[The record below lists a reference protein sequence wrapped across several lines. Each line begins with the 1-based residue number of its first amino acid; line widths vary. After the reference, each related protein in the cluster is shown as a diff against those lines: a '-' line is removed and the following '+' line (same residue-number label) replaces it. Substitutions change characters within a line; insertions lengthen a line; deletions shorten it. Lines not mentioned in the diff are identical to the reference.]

1 MARII
6 MKSPYLK
13 PNSGGGKHRG
23 NYAKYIAT
31 REGVEMAEDTTKH
44 LHATV
49 KQEALIRQLLKDF
62 PDSTEFHE
70 YGDYKSHPTRENA
83 TELISRVMET
93 HCGDLADREKY
104 VSYIAE
110 RPGVEKLGKHGLFT
124 DEGVPIVLE
133 QVAREMA
140 ESKSNIWTHIIS
152 LHREDAARLGY
163 DSAED
168 WMNLLRSKRNLI
180 AQQMR
185 IKPENFRWYA
195 AFHDAGH
202 HPHVHMMAYS
212 IDPKEA
218 YLTEKGIETIKGEL
232 AKEIFRQDHISIY
245 QKQTQYRDQLRE
257 QGRES
262 VAEIVEQIQS
272 GTYGNSRVEQLLV
285 TLSNRLSRTSGK
297 KVYGYLKADVKVIVD
312 QIVAELASD
321 ERIRKLYDLWYE
333 QREDVLRTYTDHFP
347 ERIPLE
353 QNNEFK
359 TIRNAVIQEAMK
371 IVNGIQQAAEL
382 EPRQDVWDVGL
393 PPGGEP
399 DMDAMADPDYWMER
413 FQPRFAEPESEMNE
427 PDPVDSEPEE
437 LPPHRNSDS
446 KEWWSDYYK
455 LARRFLY
462 GTRAEKPDFQK
473 AMPLLLMEANRGNGY
488 ACYDLG
494 RMYLLGQGCK
504 EDEEEAQRWFRDALE
519 AFQMAESSA
528 EKKGYLRYRIGKCHA
543 YGHGAEQNHEESARW
558 FRQAVDENNP
568 FAAYSLGS
576 QYLRGQGVE
585 QSNEEAY
592 NLFYLAATHEKQ
604 PNAYAQYQLGR
615 MCQDGTGTEV
625 SLEKSRLW
633 YAKAYAGFLAM
644 EETMADDKLYYRL
657 GSMSMTGTGTEVDLE
672 QARYYF
678 EKAAELG
685 NADALY
691 GLGKLYLKPEF
702 PDYDPYKAVE
712 YLERSIAKGNAFAK
726 YQLGKLLCQGELV
739 PKDIARGLSLL
750 EELAENG
757 VTFASYIAG
766 KVYLKEE
773 GWQDIKK
780 AILYFRQAAE
790 DGNSFAEYQLGR
802 IYYFGNGVR
811 ADQEKGLEYL
821 KEAASHGNECAAN
834 LLQTI
839 QHQHTWGVASCAV
852 SLIAQLGRIF
862 QEQEQK
868 QTLPQRPRMDRRHRR
883 EIEEKK
889 QAMGIRD

>member
-1 MARII
+1 M
-6 MKSPYLK
+6 
-13 PNSGGGKHRG
+13 GG
-23 NYAKYIAT
+23 YAKYIAT
-31 REGVEMAEDTTKH
+31 REGVEKIDDSQR
-44 LHATV
+44 HAPATI
-49 KQEALIRQLLKDF
+49 KQQELIMRILRDF
-62 PDSTEFHE
+62 PDAKQSHE
-70 YGDYKSHPTRENA
+70 YEDYR
-83 TELISRVMET
+83 
-93 HCGDLADREKY
+93 REKTIGNASEFITRALEENMDRVADSKTY
-104 VSYIAE
+104 ADYIATRPRAE
-110 RPGVEKLGKHGLFT
+110 RFGSHGLFT
-124 DEGVPIVLE
+124 DDGV
-133 QVAREMA
+133 QVQLNKVSQELNEYTGHVYTAILSIRREEA
-140 ESKSNIWTHIIS
+140 E
-152 LHREDAARLGY
+152 RLGF
-163 DSAED
+163 DNGSRWRD
-168 WMNLLRSKRNLI
+168 MLRSQTQTISENLKI
-180 AQQMR
+180 PMDHL
-185 IKPENFRWYA
+185 RWYA
-195 AFHDAGH
+195 AYHDEGH
-202 HPHVHMMAYS
+202 HPHIHMIVYS
-212 IDPKEA
+212 SVPGEG
-218 YLTEKGIETIKGEL
+218 YLSDKGIEKMRSSF
-232 AKEIFRQDHISIY
+232 ARDIFTQDMLHIY
-245 QKQTQYRDQLRE
+245 EKQTEIRDQLRS

-262 VAEIVEQIQS
+262 VAEIGAQIKRGAYSNSKVEA
-272 GTYGNSRVEQLLV
+272 LLV
-285 TLSNRLSRTSGK
+285 SLSDRLSRTSGK
-297 KVYGYLKADVKVIVD
+297 KVYGYLKADVKAIVD
-312 QIVAELASD
+312 EIVAELASD

-353 QNNEFK
+353 QNKEFK

-371 IVNGIQQAAEL
+371 IVNGIQQVAEL

-399 DMDAMADPDYWMER
+399 DMDAMADPGYWMEQ
-413 FQPRFAEPESEMNE
+413 FHPRFTESEPE
-427 PDPVDSEPEE
+427 VSEPEPMDLEQEE
-437 LPPHRNSDS
+437 LPPYRSTDS

-462 GTRAEKPDFQK
+462 GTKTEKPDFQK

-488 ACYDLG
+488 ACYDIG
-494 RMYLLGQGCK
+494 RMQLLGQGCE

-519 AFQMAESSA
+519 AFQTAETFA
-528 EKKGYLRYRIGKCHA
+528 KKKGYLRYRIGKCHA
-543 YGHGAEQNHEESARW
+543 YGHGTEQNHEESARW

-568 FAAYSLGS
+568 FAAYSLGG

-585 QSNEEAY
+585 QSDMEAY
-592 NLFYLAATHEKQ
+592 SLFCMAATHEKQ
-604 PNAYAQYQLGR
+604 PNAYAQYQLGKMHR
-615 MCQDGTGTEV
+615 DGIGTEV
-625 SLEKSRLW
+625 NLEESRLW
-633 YAKAYAGFLAM
+633 YARAYAGFLAM

-657 GSMSMTGTGTEVDLE
+657 GSMNMTGTEVDLE

-702 PDYDPYKAVE
+702 PDNDPAKAVE

-726 YQLGKLLCQGELV
+726 YQLGKLLCQGEMV
-739 PKDIARGLSLL
+739 PKDIARGLPLL
-750 EELAENG
+750 EELAEAG

-821 KEAASHGNECAAN
+821 KEAASHGNEYAAN

-839 QHQHTWGVASCAV
+839 QHQHTWGVASCTAT
-852 SLIAQLGRIF
+852 LIAQLGRIF

-868 QTLPQRPRMDRRHRR
+868 QTLRQRPRMDRKHRR

>member
-1 MARII
+1 M
-6 MKSPYLK
+6 
-13 PNSGGGKHRG
+13 GG
-23 NYAKYIAT
+23 YAKYIAT
-31 REGVEMAEDTTKH
+31 REGVEKIDDSQR
-44 LHATV
+44 HAPATI
-49 KQEALIRQLLKDF
+49 KQQELIMRILRDF
-62 PDSTEFHE
+62 PDAKQSHE
-70 YGDYKSHPTRENA
+70 YEDYR
-83 TELISRVMET
+83 
-93 HCGDLADREKY
+93 REKTIGNASEFITRALEENMDRVADSKTY
-104 VSYIAE
+104 ADYIATRPRAE
-110 RPGVEKLGKHGLFT
+110 RFGSHGLFA
-124 DEGVPIVLE
+124 DDGV
-133 QVAREMA
+133 QVQLNKVSQELNEYTGHVYTAILSIRREEA
-140 ESKSNIWTHIIS
+140 E
-152 LHREDAARLGY
+152 RLGF
-163 DSAED
+163 DNGSRWRD
-168 WMNLLRSKRNLI
+168 MLRSQTQTISENLKI
-180 AQQMR
+180 PMDHL
-185 IKPENFRWYA
+185 RWYA
-195 AFHDAGH
+195 AYHDEGH
-202 HPHVHMMAYS
+202 HPHIHMIVYS
-212 IDPKEA
+212 SVPGEG
-218 YLTEKGIETIKGEL
+218 YLSDKGIEKMRSSF
-232 AKEIFRQDHISIY
+232 ARDIFTQDMLHIY
-245 QKQTQYRDQLRE
+245 EKQTEIRDQLRS

-262 VAEIVEQIQS
+262 VAEIVAQIKRGAYS
-272 GTYGNSRVEQLLV
+272 NSKVEALLV
-285 TLSNRLSRTSGK
+285 SLSDRLSRTSGK
-297 KVYGYLKADVKVIVD
+297 KVYGYLKADVKAIVD
-312 QIVAELASD
+312 EIVAELASD

-353 QNNEFK
+353 QNKEFK

-371 IVNGIQQAAEL
+371 IVSGIQQVAEL

-399 DMDAMADPDYWMER
+399 DMDAMADPGYWMEQ
-413 FQPRFAEPESEMNE
+413 FHPRFTESEPE
-427 PDPVDSEPEE
+427 VSEPEPMDLEQEE
-437 LPPHRNSDS
+437 LPPYRSTDS

-462 GTRAEKPDFQK
+462 GTKTEKPDFQK

-488 ACYDLG
+488 ACYDIG
-494 RMYLLGQGCK
+494 RMHLLGQGCE

-519 AFQMAESSA
+519 AFRTTETFA

-543 YGHGAEQNHEESARW
+543 YGHGTEQNYEESARW

-568 FAAYSLGS
+568 FAAYSLGG

-585 QSNEEAY
+585 QSDMEAY
-592 NLFYLAATHEKQ
+592 SLFCMAATHEKQ
-604 PNAYAQYQLGR
+604 PNAYAQYQLGKMHR
-615 MCQDGTGTEV
+615 DGTGTEV
-625 SLEKSRLW
+625 NLEESRLW

-657 GSMSMTGTGTEVDLE
+657 GSMNMTGTEVDLE

-691 GLGKLYLKPEF
+691 GLGKLCLKPEF
-702 PDYDPYKAVE
+702 PDYDPHKAVE

-739 PKDIARGLSLL
+739 PKDIARGLPLL
-750 EELAENG
+750 EELAEAG

-811 ADQEKGLEYL
+811 ADREKGLEYL
-821 KEAASHGNECAAN
+821 KEAASHGNEYAAN

-839 QHQHTWGVASCAV
+839 QQHHTWGVASCTA

-868 QTLPQRPRMDRRHRR
+868 QSQRQRPRMDRKHRR

>member
-1 MARII
+1 

-13 PNSGGGKHRG
+13 PNSGRGKHRSH
-23 NYAKYIAT
+23 YAKYIAT
-31 REGVEMAEDTTKH
+31 REGVELAEDTTKH
-44 LHATV
+44 LPATV
-49 KQEALIRQLLKDF
+49 KQEELIRHILRDF
-62 PDSTEFHE
+62 PDGKDFHE
-70 YGDYKSHPTRENA
+70 YRDYNNNPTRENA
-83 TELISRVMET
+83 SELISRVMET
-93 HCGDLADREKY
+93 HGGELADRERY
-104 VSYIAE
+104 ARYIAE

-124 DEGVPIVLE
+124 DEGIPIVLD
-133 QVAREMA
+133 QVERELA
-140 ESKSNIWTHIIS
+140 ESQSNVWTHIIS
-152 LHREDAARLGY
+152 LHREDASRLGY

-168 WMNLLRSKRNLI
+168 WMNLLRSKRNVI

-232 AKEIFRQDHISIY
+232 AREIFRQDHLCIY

-262 VAEIVEQIQS
+262 VAEIVEQINR
-272 GTYGNSRVEQLLV
+272 GNYRNTKVEALLV
-285 TLSNRLSRTSGK
+285 SLSDRLSRTSGK
-297 KVYGYLKADVKVIVD
+297 KIYGYLKADVKAIVD
-312 QIVAELASD
+312 EIVAEMAAD
-321 ERIRKLYDLWYE
+321 ERIQKLYSLWYE
-333 QREDVLRTYTDHFP
+333 QREDVLRSYTDHFP

-353 QNNEFK
+353 QNKEFK

-371 IVNGIQQAAEL
+371 IVCGIRQAAEL
-382 EPRQDVWDVGL
+382 EPQQDVWDVGL
-393 PPGGEP
+393 PSGGEP
-399 DMDAMADPDYWMER
+399 DMDAMADPGYWMER
-413 FQPRFAEPESEMNE
+413 FQPRFTESEPIISE
-427 PDPVDSEPEE
+427 PDPVDMESEDTPTI
-437 LPPHRNSDS
+437 RSSDS
-446 KEWWSDYYK
+446 KEWWSDYYR

-462 GTRAEKPDFQK
+462 GTKEKKPDFQK
-473 AMPLLLMEANRGNGY
+473 PMPLLLMEARRGNGY
-488 ACYDLG
+488 ASYDLG
-494 RMYLLGQGCK
+494 RLYLLGQGCE

-519 AFQMAESSA
+519 AFRTAELSA

-543 YGHGAEQNHEESARW
+543 YGHGTEQNYEESARW
-558 FRQAVDENNP
+558 FRQAVEDGNP
-568 FAAYSLGS
+568 FAAYSLGG

-585 QSNEEAY
+585 QSEEKAFALY
-592 NLFYLAATHEKQ
+592 HLAANHEKQ
-604 PNAYAQYQLGR
+604 PNAFAQYQLGK
-615 MCQDGTGTEV
+615 MCRDGIGAEV
-625 SLEKSRLW
+625 NLEESRRW
-633 YAKAYAGFLAM
+633 FARAYARFLAM
-644 EETMADDKLYYRL
+644 EETVADDRLYYRL
-657 GSMSMTGTGTEVDLE
+657 GSMNMTGTGTEVNLE
-672 QARYYF
+672 KARHYF

-702 PDYDPYKAVE
+702 PDFDPAKAVE
-712 YLERSIAKGNAFAK
+712 YLEEAAQKDNAFAK

-739 PKDIARGLSLL
+739 PKDIARGLPLL

-757 VTFASYIAG
+757 VTFASYIVG
-766 KVYLKEE
+766 KVYLREE
-773 GWQDIKK
+773 SWQDIKK

-811 ADQEKGLEYL
+811 VDQEKGLEYL
-821 KEAASHGNECAAN
+821 KEAASHGNEYAAN
-834 LLQTI
+834 LLFTI
-839 QHQHTWGVASCAV
+839 QQQHTWGVASCTA

-862 QEQEQK
+862 QEQDQK
-868 QTLPQRPRMDRRHRR
+868 QSQRLRPRMDRKHRR